1 MDKDRLSSLPLFGS
15 LSKRECREVARYAD
29 EMDLEEGTELV
40 REGEFAYE
48 FFLIEDGTAEVM
60 RGGAHVADLG
70 PGDFMGEMGLVQHQR
85 RNASV
90 VARSPM
96 RCVVMSGQDFRTMER
111 QLPDVAQRIQS
122 VVDERSQPLAG

>member
-1 MDKDRLSSLPLFGS
+1 VDKDRLSSLSLFGS
-15 LSKRECREVARYAD
+15 LSNRECRQIAQYAD
-29 EMDLEEGTELV
+29 ELELAEGTQLV

-48 FFLIEDGTAEVM
+48 FFVIEDGTAEVM
-60 RGGAHVADLG
+60 RAGEHVADLG
-70 PGDFMGEMGLVQHQR
+70 PGDFMGEMGLVAHAR

-122 VVDERSQPLAG
+122 VVEERSQALAG

>member
-1 MDKDRLSSLPLFGS
+1 MDKDRLSSLSLFGS
-15 LSKRECREVARYAD
+15 LSKRECRQIAQYAD
-29 EMDLEEGTELV
+29 ELELAEGTQLV

-48 FFLIEDGTAEVM
+48 FFVIEDGTAEVM
-60 RGGAHVADLG
+60 RAGEHVADLG
-70 PGDFMGEMGLVQHQR
+70 PGDFMGEMGLVAHVR

-122 VVDERSQPLAG
+122 VVEERSQALAG

>member
-1 MDKDRLSSLPLFGS
+1 MDKDRLSSLSLFGS
-15 LSKRECREVARYAD
+15 LSNRECRQIAQYAD
-29 EMDLEEGTELV
+29 ELELAEGTQLV

-48 FFLIEDGTAEVM
+48 FFVIEDGTAEVM
-60 RGGAHVADLG
+60 RAGEHVADLG
-70 PGDFMGEMGLVQHQR
+70 PGDFMGEMGLVAHAR

-122 VVDERSQPLAG
+122 VVEERSQALAG